1 MDSIRGVP
9 AVKRNSFFRY
19 AIDASPGFVQQTEFY
34 ELPLGRPI
42 VFVIIRIF
50 RTFEFTAALYYH
62 QFEPLIAL

>member
-1 MDSIRGVP
+1 MNPSRGVS
-9 AVKRNSFFRY
+9 AVRRNSFFRY
-19 AIDASPGFVQQTEFY
+19 AIDASPGFVEQTEFY

-50 RTFEFTAALYYH
+50 CTFEFTAALFNH